1 MNIISDQKKCMAS
14 LAVFKQLFNSSSDI
28 FDVIA
33 ELVRQ
38 AIVESG
44 LTVFTEQQMHDL
56 LLQGNGFD
64 VPQAVIQTSI
74 KRLAYLK
81 RQKEA
86 IIVSFD
92 GFNQADCS
100 ELKKQLEEATEKR
113 ENIAR

>member
-1 MNIISDQKKCMAS
+1 MIKRYVW
-14 LAVFKQLFNSSSDI
+14 LAVFKQLFNSRSDI

-33 ELVRQ
+33 EFLRQ
-38 AIVESG
+38 AIVENG

-56 LLQGNGFD
+56 LLQDNGFD

-86 IIVSFD
+86 IIVLSD

-100 ELKKQLEEATEKR
+100 ELKRQLEEATAKR